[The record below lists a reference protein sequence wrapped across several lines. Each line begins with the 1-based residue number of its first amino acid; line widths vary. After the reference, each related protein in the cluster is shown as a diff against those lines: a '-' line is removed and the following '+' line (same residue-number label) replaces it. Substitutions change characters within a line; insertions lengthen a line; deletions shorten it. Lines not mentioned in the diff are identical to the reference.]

1 MFTVKFT
8 SCDFSLAKHH
18 RIATILQPCIPALC
32 RTDAPTPRHTG
43 TSTLWASDASNCA
56 KHSSS
61 RSAERTFFKNEDTF
75 SQVIL
80 FTNPSS
86 NTSNYEICRVLHKN
100 GDAPWANC
108 SLTEIARSVRLCD
121 CVKKWAFSSV
131 GRAGDFSSP
140 GRGFDPRRAHHFSF
154 DTALGY
160 RPTAGLWF
168 LVPAT

>member
-1 MFTVKFT
+1 MFAVKFT
-8 SCDFSLAKHH
+8 SCDLRVAKHH
-18 RIATILQPCIPALC
+18 GIATILQPCIPALC
-32 RTDAPTPRHTG
+32 RTDASTPRHTG
-43 TSTLWASDASNCA
+43 TSTLWASDASNRA

-131 GRAGDFSSP
+131 GRAGDF
-140 GRGFDPRRAHHFSF
+140 
-154 DTALGY
+154 
-160 RPTAGLWF
+160 
-168 LVPAT
+168 

>member
-1 MFTVKFT
+1 MFAVKFT
-8 SCDFSLAKHH
+8 SCDLRVAKHH
-18 RIATILQPCIPALC
+18 GIATILQPCIPALC
-32 RTDAPTPRHTG
+32 RTDASTPRHTG
-43 TSTLWASDASNCA
+43 TSTLWASDASNRA

-100 GDAPWANC
+100 GDAPWADC
-108 SLTEIARSVRLCD
+108 SLTGIARSGRLCD

-131 GRAGDFSSP
+131 GRAGDFLSQ